1 MGKLIAICTSEKK
14 GTQKQQ
20 VETAVLREDHGIEGD
35 AHAGNWHRQ
44 VSLLGLEKIEAFRER
59 GAEVEFGAF
68 GENLVIEGF
77 DFRNLPVGTRF
88 RIGEALLE
96 MTQIGKEC
104 HTHCAIYHMVGD
116 CIMPRE
122 GVFAKVLKGGEIK
135 VGDEVAEIKPD
146 PGRAF
151 TAAWITM
158 SDKGSQGLREDESG
172 PLIGKILTE
181 NGYDVVETILIPDDE
196 DILKKELMRLSDQRQ
211 VNLVMTTGG
220 TGFSPRDITPE
231 ATEAVCERMT
241 PGISE
246 AIRAYSMTKTPRA
259 MLSRAVSGIRGKTL
273 IINLPGSPKAV
284 RESLEFIMSSLE
296 HGLEIL
302 NGRTSDCARK

>member
-20 VETAVLREDHGIEGD
+20 VEHAVLRENHGIEGD

-44 VSLLGLEKIEAFRER
+44 VSLLGLEKIEDFRER

-68 GENLVIEGF
+68 GENLIIEGF

-88 RIGEALLE
+88 RIGDALLE

-122 GVFAKVLKGGEIK
+122 GVFAKVLQGGEIK
-135 VGDEVAEIKPD
+135 PGDTVTEIEPAQD
-146 PGRAF
+146 RPF
-151 TAAWITM
+151 TAAWITL
-158 SDKGSQGLREDESG
+158 SDKGAEGLREDESG
-172 PLIGKILTE
+172 PLIGRILTE

-196 DILKKELMRLSDQRQ
+196 DILKKELTRLADQRQ

-259 MLSRAVSGIRGKTL
+259 MLSRATSGIRGKTL

-284 RESLEFIMSSLE
+284 RESMEFMMSSLK

>member
-20 VETAVLREDHGIEGD
+20 VETAVLREGHGIEGD

-196 DILKKELMRLSDQRQ
+196 DILKKELMRLADQRQ